1 MTENELNIL
10 ETQIDK
16 LIATHQQAK
25 LENIALQKKITT
37 LNNENIALL
46 DKKKKTA
53 GSIKKLILQ
62 LQDEL
67 LCQTQK

>member
-1 MTENELNIL
+1 MEESELNIL
-10 ETQIDK
+10 EKHIDE
-16 LIATHQQAK
+16 LITAHQQVK
-25 LENIALQKKITT
+25 LENNSLHKKIIT
-37 LNNENIALL
+37 LNNENISLL

-53 GSIKKLILQ
+53 ESLKKLTLH